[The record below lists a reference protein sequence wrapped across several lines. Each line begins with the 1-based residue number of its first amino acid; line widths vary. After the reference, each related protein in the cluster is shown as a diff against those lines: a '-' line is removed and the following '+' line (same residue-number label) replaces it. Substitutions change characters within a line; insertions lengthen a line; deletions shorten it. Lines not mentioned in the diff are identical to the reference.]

1 MKHKYNLEIL
11 TPVHIGTGEKIG
23 SVEYVLDKGLH
34 RIDMNELF
42 KDSTFKVQTFINF
55 SENRNCYLGEFN
67 KELALK
73 YTLYYVA
80 IDSKIESE
88 LLNQIKNNRSAD
100 INEFKKN
107 VFNQPYIPG
116 SSMKGAIRTAILWY
130 ILKNDSNKLQDVINI
145 RQKMIKQNPKNPKKA
160 DNKILESIFGKDPN
174 YDFLR
179 VLQVSDTAP
188 ISINELEVSETK
200 VLTTTQNNNYG
211 WKKLPRYT
219 KKDPQMATS
228 IFVESLRKT
237 ENAIS
242 SLTIKIDDFLLEDDI
257 ARKLGFN
264 GKQNFIKSISE
275 ICNSKSISEICNSYA
290 KEFIN
295 NEIDFFN
302 KYHLPNLVNAYDDL
316 LDKIPSNNNAFLL
329 HLGWGSGWHGMT
341 ITEILGNTILND
353 IRWKFNIGKKVKY
366 HKKCNGIVKP
376 DKYNKNK
383 FYCNKCRKGKLTKKD
398 IGTKLFYPFPKTRK
412 IVFKNG
418 NPEYP
423 LGWIKLT
430 G

>member
-179 VLQVSDTAP
+179 VLQLEDSNP
-188 ISINELEVSETK
+188 FSITSLEVSDVK
-200 VLTTTQNNNYG
+200 ILTTTKNGAHPKRFSNFTET
-211 WKKLPRYT
+211 L
-219 KKDPQMATS
+219 
-228 IFVESLRKT
+228 VESAKSTLK
-237 ENAIS
+237 
-242 SLTIKIDDFLLEDDI
+242 IKIDDFLLEDDI